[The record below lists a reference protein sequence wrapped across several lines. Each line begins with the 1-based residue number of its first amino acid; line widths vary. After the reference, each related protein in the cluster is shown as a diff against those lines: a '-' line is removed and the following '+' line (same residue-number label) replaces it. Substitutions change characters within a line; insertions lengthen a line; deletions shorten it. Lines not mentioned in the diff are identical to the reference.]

1 VKKAIFSPKWYTEP
15 SFFDKEKK
23 NLFNKVW
30 NFTGLANAVKKPG
43 DFFTIQIC
51 SQEIVVHNIAGKLK
65 AYLNVCPHRGGP
77 LVVEKFGNGATVCKY
92 HGWSF
97 REGGDLTGVSNIE
110 WFNHESEKDS
120 CGKSLKS
127 YPLTTIG
134 PFIFIFI
141 GPNPIPIESQFSQEV
156 IATLSSYGE
165 LSASIT
171 SEFKANFNW
180 KLNMENVKDFL
191 HPYYVH
197 EQSFKPLLGFE
208 QAPTVLM
215 KKADKVPGEFF
226 KKPSLKDLSFI
237 QRGEFSVT
245 AAQRWWT
252 KFIKITQPDNCFQNI
267 FLFPN
272 VNMFSVSGTHYVV
285 QQYLPTSP
293 STFLYRLNVSFPEI
307 LEKFESR
314 DLLYSLLQI
323 ERNVIKEDEII
334 LDRLQKSMGAQLP
347 EGHFAHGDYE
357 SYIMEQQIYLR
368 DEVYCE

>member
-1 VKKAIFSPKWYTEP
+1 MKRAIFRPEWYTEV
-15 SFFDKEKK
+15 SFFHKEKE

-30 NFTGLANAVKKPG
+30 NFTGLTNSVKKPG
-43 DFFTIQIC
+43 DFFTLQIC
-51 SQEIVVHNIAGKLK
+51 NQEIVVHNIAGKLR

-77 LVVEKFGNGATVCKY
+77 LVVEKFGNGAAVCKY

-97 REGGDLTGVSNIE
+97 RDGDDLTGVSNLE
-110 WFNHESEKDS
+110 WFNHEGEKYS

-127 YPLTTIG
+127 YPLKMIG

-141 GPNPIPIESQFSQEV
+141 GPNPIPIEYQFSQEV
-156 IATLSSYGE
+156 VDTLSSYEE
-165 LSASIT
+165 LSTSIT

-208 QAPTVLM
+208 QAATMLM
-215 KKADKVPGEFF
+215 KKSDSAPKEFY
-226 KKPSLKDLSFI
+226 KKASLKELSFI
-237 QRGEFSVT
+237 QRGEFSVS
-245 AAQRWWT
+245 AAQRWWA

-285 QQYLPTSP
+285 QQYLPISP
-293 STFLYRLNVSFPEI
+293 SKFLYRLNVSFPEM
-307 LEKFESR
+307 LEKFESKN
-314 DLLYSLLQI
+314 LLHNLLQI
-323 ERNVIKEDEII
+323 ERNVIREDEII
-334 LDRLQKSMGAQLP
+334 LDRLQKSMEAKLP
-347 EGHFAHGDYE
+347 GEHFAHGDYE
-357 SYIMEQQIYLR
+357 NYIMEQQIYLR
-368 DEVYCE
+368 DEVYFE